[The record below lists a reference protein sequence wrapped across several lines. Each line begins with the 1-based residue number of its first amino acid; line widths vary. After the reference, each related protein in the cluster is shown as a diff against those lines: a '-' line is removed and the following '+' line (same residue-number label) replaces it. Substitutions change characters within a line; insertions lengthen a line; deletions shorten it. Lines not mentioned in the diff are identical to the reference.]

1 MLIIKED
8 KIIYNKCLFGK
19 LYVKLLEKEKGY

>member
-8 KIIYNKCLFGK
+8 KIIYNECLSRKFYDK
-19 LYVKLLEKEKGY
+19 MQTP